1 MQRELLQVAEFM
13 RSYQQPVRLSPVT
26 ELFNQEALLRFK
38 LGIEEHEEFED
49 AFTFDSSGKVKVN
62 RALALDALADKLY
75 ILLGDAHALGLGLY
89 LPVAFELVHKSNM
102 TKLWTTAE
110 VDKANKAE
118 AGGLIFSKLKLSGER
133 RWLAK
138 NALGKII
145 KSPSYQPADLQSM
158 IDELDGQE
166 VFDFNKVETVVLG
179 DEYQKD
185 DPDSLYEIVDSIEE
199 DDSWD

>member
-1 MQRELLQVAEFM
+1 M

>member
-1 MQRELLQVAEFM
+1 M

-49 AFTFDSSGKVKVN
+49 AFTFDASGKVKVN

-118 AGGLIFSKLKLSGER
+118 AGGLIFSELKLSGER

>member
-1 MQRELLQVAEFM
+1 M

-118 AGGLIFSKLKLSGER
+118 AGGLIFSELKLPGER

-145 KSPSYQPADLQSM
+145 KSPSYEPADLQSM